1 MNKLLLVPTVGQEDC
16 ATIERPPAGEPAYL
30 GIDVSR
36 TKWVYCLRWKG
47 GERRLTT
54 PGMLEHLK
62 AVVSRYEDCELHVVY
77 EACGF
82 GFEIAWYLQKR
93 GIDVMVVAPSQI
105 ERAPG
110 RRVKTDRIDASNLA
124 RKREEG
130 GLKGIYIPSREDHEL
145 RQLART
151 YLQAR
156 KERRRQQ
163 TRIRALLQEHA
174 ILGPLPAEGWSAYAS
189 WLRQQTLPPPVE
201 QCVEI
206 LLALRQAGDQCAKRL
221 RAAMLA
227 SAPDPLAVAVVKAIA
242 EQPGIGQFS
251 AAWLRLELIDI
262 RRFAQGKALV
272 HYLGLTPSEYST
284 GEIVRRGHILKCGPA
299 VLRTLLVECAWR
311 SIRKDHGDPE
321 LRRFYDR
328 LRAKGLQSKQAIVA
342 VTRKLALR
350 VYARWSAAITAGHNQ
365 AV

>member
-1 MNKLLLVPTVGQEDC
+1 MNKLLLVPTVGQEDSR
-16 ATIERPPAGEPAYL
+16 TLLRPAAEEPAFL

-36 TKWVYCLRWKG
+36 TKWVYCLRWRG
-47 GERRLTT
+47 GELRLTT
-54 PGMLEHLK
+54 PGSLEHLK
-62 AVVSRYEDCELHVVY
+62 AVVTRYKDCELHVVY

-82 GFEIAWYLQKR
+82 GYEIAWYLQER

-105 ERAPG
+105 ERVPG
-110 RRVKTDRIDASNLA
+110 RRVKTDRIDASKLA
-124 RKREEG
+124 CKREEG
-130 GLKGIYIPSREDHEL
+130 GLKGIYVPSREAHEL

-151 YLQAR
+151 YTQAR

-189 WLRQQTLPPPVE
+189 WLRQQTLPTPVE
-201 QCVEI
+201 QCVK
-206 LLALRQAGDQCAKRL
+206 LLLELRHTGDECAKRL
-221 RAAMLA
+221 KAAMLA
-227 SAPDPLAVAVVKAIA
+227 SATDPLAVAVVKAVA

-262 RRFAQGKALV
+262 RRFAHGKALV
-272 HYLGLTPSEYST
+272 HYLGLTPSEYSS

-299 VLRTLLVECAWR
+299 VLRSLLVECAWR

-321 LRRFYDR
+321 LRRFYER
-328 LRAKGLQSKQAIVA
+328 LRSKGLQSKQAIVA

-350 VYARWSAAITAGHNQ
+350 VYARWSAAIAASHNQ
-365 AV
+365 AA